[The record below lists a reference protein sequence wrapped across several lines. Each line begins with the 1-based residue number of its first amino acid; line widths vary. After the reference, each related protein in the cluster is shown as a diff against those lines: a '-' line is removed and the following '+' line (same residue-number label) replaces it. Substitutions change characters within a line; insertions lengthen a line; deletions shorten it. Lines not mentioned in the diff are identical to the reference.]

1 MQQEGFTMNTF
12 GGFMAVI
19 FWSISIP
26 LSRSL
31 TEKVGM
37 FNTAGLACLIGGMI
51 PVVYY
56 MAVYRSQFWT
66 LTRFSPRY
74 LLVCGTTFVFYM
86 LCLYG
91 AIGTASGREQ
101 IVEVGLINYLWPTL
115 ILVFSIPI
123 LKNRGSPWL
132 IFGIVVS
139 LSGIFLATVS
149 MNREILS
156 IRSLLVNVKDNS
168 VPYLFALGAA
178 VLWSIYS
185 NLASK
190 MADLSNKLTV
200 PLLLIVSG
208 MTLEILSIGLNE
220 KAVWNPTARI
230 ELLILALFPCV
241 FAYVLWDAAMRKGN
255 MILVTSFSYLTPL
268 FSIIVTGL
276 YLGVNLVTG
285 VWIACALVIG
295 GAVVCNFSIRRKCY
309 EHNIQQ

>member
-1 MQQEGFTMNTF
+1 MNT
-12 GGFMAVI
+12 GYGFLAVI
-19 FWSISIP
+19 FWSVSIP

-31 TEKVGM
+31 TEKLGM
-37 FNTAGLACLIGGMI
+37 FNTAGLACLFGGMI
-51 PVVYY
+51 PVIYY
-56 MAVYRSQFWT
+56 MVIYRSKFWT

-74 LLVCGTTFVFYM
+74 LLICGTTFVFYI

-91 AIGTASGREQ
+91 AIGTAASRQQ
-101 IVEVGLINYLWPTL
+101 IIEVGLINYLWPSL
-115 ILVFSIPI
+115 ILLFSIPI
-123 LKNRGSPWL
+123 LKNRASPWL
-132 IFGIVVS
+132 ILGIAVS

-156 IRSLLVNVKDNS
+156 IRSLLVNIKDNS
-168 VPYLFALGAA
+168 IPYLFALGAA
-178 VLWSIYS
+178 VLWSLYS
-185 NLASK
+185 NLANK
-190 MADLSNKLTV
+190 MAEKSSKLTV

-208 MTLEILSIGLNE
+208 IMLEVLAVALRE
-220 KAVWNPTARI
+220 KAVWDSTARI

-276 YLGVNLVTG
+276 YLKVNLVTG
-285 VWIACALVIG
+285 VWIACALVIA
-295 GAVVCNFSIRRKCY
+295 GAVICNFSIRRKCY